1 MIAPAARGWW
11 IGDGGSKNEQSNIRA
26 LSPLTSHLSP
36 KKPLH
41 SKLIKPHQNEDF
53 RI

>member
-1 MIAPAARGWW
+1 MIAPAARGSRMV
-11 IGDGGSKNEQSNIRA
+11 DRKTNNRTFE
-26 LSPLTSHLSP
+26 PSHLSP

>member
-1 MIAPAARGWW
+1 MIAPAARGSRMV
-11 IGDGGSKNEQSNIRA
+11 DGGSKNEQSNIRA

-41 SKLIKPHQNEDF
+41 SLLSTLN
-53 RI
+53 